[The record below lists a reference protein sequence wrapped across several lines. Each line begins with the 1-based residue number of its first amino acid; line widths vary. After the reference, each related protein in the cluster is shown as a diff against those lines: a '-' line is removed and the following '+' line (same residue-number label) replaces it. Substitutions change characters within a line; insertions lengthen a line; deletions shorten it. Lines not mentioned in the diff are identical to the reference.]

1 MQSKLQSLWEAW
13 VNILIGFSVNFIANM
28 LILPL
33 FGFNITVGDNLIIG
47 VIYTL
52 ISLARSYAIRR
63 WFNAAHSNGKGSK
76 V

>member
-1 MQSKLQSLWEAW
+1 MQSKLQSFWEAW
-13 VNILIGFSVNFIANM
+13 VNILIGFSINFLANM

-52 ISLARSYAIRR
+52 ISLARSYAVRR
-63 WFNAAHSNGKGSK
+63 WFNRK
-76 V
+76 VGVAK